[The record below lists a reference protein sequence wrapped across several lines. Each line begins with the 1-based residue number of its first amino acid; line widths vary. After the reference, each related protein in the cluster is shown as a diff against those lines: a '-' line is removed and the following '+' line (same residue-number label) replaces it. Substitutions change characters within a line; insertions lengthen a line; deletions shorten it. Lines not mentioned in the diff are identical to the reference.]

1 MPVVDP
7 SAAGVGSLPPFGGRH
22 GWTRRCLPHRA
33 GRSHM
38 EEQRSERHQAPTG
51 THIFSARQCRCVRA
65 QRSCAGRKVQPRAS
79 YTAPRAAQFGRQ
91 EACAR
96 RAPSASPAAHGC
108 CCRVRRRR
116 RQRRASTVTFSPATA
131 STRDVRASGAMMC
144 HCRYGIHR
152 CCAPIPIMPCPSVRN
167 TSDARSPERLH
178 RHILRFVICAVL
190 LELLRFRRAAFR
202 ALRPRQGW
210 HAMQP

>member
-1 MPVVDP
+1 MGGLGGACRTGPAAATWRS
-7 SAAGVGSLPPFGGRH
+7 SAANATKHRLAPIFFPRVNADAYGRRDHMVQVGKYKPALLTP
-22 GWTRRCLPHRA
+22 RR
-33 GRSHM
+33 
-38 EEQRSERHQAPTG
+38 
-51 THIFSARQCRCVRA
+51 
-65 QRSCAGRKVQPRAS
+65 
-79 YTAPRAAQFGRQ
+79 APRSVGQ

-131 STRDVRASGAMMC
+131 STRDVRACGAMMC
-144 HCRYGIHR
+144 HCRYDIHG

-190 LELLRFRRAAFR
+190 LELLRFRRAALR